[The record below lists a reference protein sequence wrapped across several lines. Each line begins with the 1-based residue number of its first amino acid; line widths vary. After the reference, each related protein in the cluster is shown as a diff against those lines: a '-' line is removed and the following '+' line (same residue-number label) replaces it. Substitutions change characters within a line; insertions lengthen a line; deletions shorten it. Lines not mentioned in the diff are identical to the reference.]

1 MFSYGHYLCD
11 QIKATLKPIL
21 VIGGPILGNLNLGVL
36 RLSHLSSKM
45 GRIVM

>member
-1 MFSYGHYLCD
+1 MFSYGYYLRD

-21 VIGGPILGNLNLGVL
+21 VIGGPILGNLNLGAL

-45 GRIVM
+45 GRIVI